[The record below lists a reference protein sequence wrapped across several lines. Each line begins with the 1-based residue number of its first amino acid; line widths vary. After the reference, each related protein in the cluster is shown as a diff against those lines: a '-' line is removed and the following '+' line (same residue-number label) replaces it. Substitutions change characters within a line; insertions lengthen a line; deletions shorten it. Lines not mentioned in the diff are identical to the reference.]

1 LGQAALL
8 VTPQQ
13 ALDVM
18 VALELARESSNQR
31 CAAAWR
37 DVRV

>member
-1 LGQAALL
+1 

-18 VALELARESSNQR
+18 VALELAVESSEKKGV
-31 CAAAWR
+31 ALPWR
-37 DVRV
+37 SIQI